1 MHVFVTGASG
11 FVGSAVVA
19 ELLGAGHRVTGLA
32 RSDESAAALGAAG
45 AAIHRGSLTELD
57 GLRAAASAADG
68 VAHLAYIHDFGDIAK
83 SAEIDLRA
91 VEAMGE
97 VLAGK
102 PFVTTSGTMAIPP
115 GGVATEHDPTGDG
128 AFGKHRIPSENATLQ
143 LAEGNVRS
151 AVVRLSPSVHGEGDH
166 GFVPMLIGTARDKG
180 VSAYVGDGTNRWP
193 TVHRLDAARL
203 YRLALES
210 APAGARLH
218 GVGEEGESFRD
229 IAAVIGKHL
238 GLPVVGISR
247 EEADAHFGFLA
258 PVVAADCPASS
269 AQTRDLLDW
278 HPNHP
283 SLVADLDEGHYFNE
297 VSG

>member
-11 FVGSAVVA
+11 FIGSAVVA

-32 RSDESAAALGAAG
+32 RSDESAAILAAAG
-45 AAIHRGSLTELD
+45 AAVHRGSLTDLD
-57 GLRAAASAADG
+57 GLHAAASAADG

-83 SAEIDLRA
+83 SAEVDLLA
-91 VEAMGE
+91 VEAIGE

-102 PFVTTSGTMAIPP
+102 PFVTTSGTMTIPP

-128 AFGKHRIPSENATLQ
+128 AFGKHRIPSEHATLK
-143 LAEGNVRS
+143 LAESNVRS
-151 AVVRLSPSVHGEGDH
+151 AVIRLSPSVHGEGDH
-166 GFVPMLIGTARDKG
+166 GFVPMLIRTARDKG
-180 VSAYVGDGTNRWP
+180 VSAYVGDGSNRWP

-218 GVGEEGESFRD
+218 GVGEEGEPFRD

-238 GLPVVGISR
+238 DLPVAGISR

-269 AQTRDLLDW
+269 AYTRELLDW
-278 HPNHP
+278 HPDHP
-283 SLVADLDEGHYFNE
+283 SLVADLDEGHYFN
-297 VSG
+297 V